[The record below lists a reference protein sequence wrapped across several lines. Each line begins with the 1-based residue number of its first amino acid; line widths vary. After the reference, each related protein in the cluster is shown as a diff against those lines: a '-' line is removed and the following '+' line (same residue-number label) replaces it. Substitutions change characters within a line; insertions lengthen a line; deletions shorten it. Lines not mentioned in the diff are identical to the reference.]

1 VLSAFQQEDNLAAV
15 RILEQ
20 EARIQGEAVAAVQQA
35 LAIVIDQY
43 KAGIANY
50 LSMVVAQAIALNNE
64 RTAVDILGRRM
75 NAVVLLVKDLGGG
88 WDASTLGDAEELA
101 ENPDKP

>member
-1 VLSAFQQEDNLAAV
+1 MRHGKKWNSPTTPLTYRQTVLSAFQQEDNLAAV

-43 KAGIANY
+43 KAGFANY

-75 NAVVLLVKDLGGG
+75 NAVVLLV
-88 WDASTLGDAEELA
+88 
-101 ENPDKP
+101 